1 LEEMLRDITVDTSD
15 LISAILEREREEELL
30 LEKQMKVKEYKKLE
44 KIIESEPF
52 LRIKEG
58 IKVAY
63 EGEHKNLLQLN
74 AKREELTQKLKPFE
88 LNISPLIDNLLSGA

>member
-44 KIIESEPF
+44 KII
-52 LRIKEG
+52 
-58 IKVAY
+58 
-63 EGEHKNLLQLN
+63 
-74 AKREELTQKLKPFE
+74 
-88 LNISPLIDNLLSGA
+88 

>member
-1 LEEMLRDITVDTSD
+1 MLKDITVDTSD
-15 LISAILEREREEELL
+15 LVSAILEREREEEVL
-30 LEKQMKVKEYKKLE
+30 LEKQMRVKEYKKLK
-44 KIIESEPF
+44 KIIESEPL

-58 IKVAY
+58 IKDAY